1 MGVRLV
7 LGLVAVLLL
16 TAETGCEPI
25 CNLAG
30 CPGGFSLRITGSD
43 AQMGLPTGPLVLRA
57 EVEDGAFET
66 TCIVAPSGEVACD
79 HGDWT
84 IPPSVTIAGRVFGSN
99 DAVADNEVGLH
110 FVVMKDAKNGEH
122 VLGPEHVCL
131 TISLEDTV
139 LFDGSWDPMYERIR
153 DFNGPGCGDCDWDVE
168 ETVTLPSEAC
178 IQCDS
183 E

>member
-66 TCIVAPSGEVACD
+66 TCIVAPSGEVSCD

-84 IPPSVTIAGRVFGSN
+84 VLPSVTIAGAVAGSN
-99 DAVADNEVGLH
+99 DVQLY
-110 FVVMKDAKNGEH
+110 FVVKKDAKNGEH
-122 VLGPEHVCL
+122 ILGPEHVSL
-131 TISLEDTV
+131 TLSREDAV
-139 LFDGSWDPMYERIR
+139 LFDGSWEPMYERTR
-153 DFNGPGCGDCDWDVE
+153 DFNGPGCGDCDQAVH
-168 ETVTLPSEAC
+168 ETITLPS
-178 IQCDS
+178 DL
-183 E
+183 